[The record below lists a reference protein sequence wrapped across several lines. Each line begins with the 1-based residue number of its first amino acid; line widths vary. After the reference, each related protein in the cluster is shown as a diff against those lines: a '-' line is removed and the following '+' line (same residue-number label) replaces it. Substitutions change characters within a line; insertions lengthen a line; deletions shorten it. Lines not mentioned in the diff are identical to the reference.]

1 MASRAD
7 TEASINNDH
16 GLLAKPLHLQR
27 LEQAL
32 RLEPLLDY
40 MQNVVFNESPRYY
53 LLFLNLICMYDLFFT
68 LDFIEDLSSLKPFK

>member
-1 MASRAD
+1 MFEMCYLFHLGMASRAD

-32 RLEPLLDY
+32 RLEPFLDY
-40 MQNVVFNESPRYY
+40 MQNVFSESQRY
-53 LLFLNLICMYDLFFT
+53 I
-68 LDFIEDLSSLKPFK
+68 I